1 MKKTTKMSKQ
11 DLQDL
16 YGLLT
21 QLKNERMDHYVDE
34 GYDVDTMDPEELYEL
49 DDGDLLIQSA
59 DGVLGVIED
68 LLAKVK

>member
-1 MKKTTKMSKQ
+1 MKKTKISKQ

-21 QLKNERMDHYVDE
+21 QLKNERMDKYADE
-34 GYDVDTMDPEELYEL
+34 GYDVIAMDPEELYEL

-59 DGVLGVIED
+59 DGVLGVVED
-68 LLAKVK
+68 LLAEVK

>member
-1 MKKTTKMSKQ
+1 MTKK

-21 QLKNERMDHYVDE
+21 QLKNERLDKYAKE
-34 GYDVDTMDPEELYEL
+34 GYNIVSMDPEELYEL
-49 DDGDLLIQSA
+49 DDGDMLLSCA

-68 LLAKVK
+68 KLF

>member
-1 MKKTTKMSKQ
+1 MKKTKMSKK

-21 QLKNERMDHYVDE
+21 QLKNERIDEYVDE
-34 GYDVDTMDPEELYEL
+34 GYDIDSMDPEELYEL
-49 DDGDLLIQSA
+49 DDGDCFIACA

-68 LLAKVK
+68 LLAEVK

>member
-1 MKKTTKMSKQ
+1 
-11 DLQDL
+11 
-16 YGLLT
+16 
-21 QLKNERMDHYVDE
+21 MDHYVDE

-68 LLAKVK
+68 LLTEVK

>member
-1 MKKTTKMSKQ
+1 MKKTKMSKK

-21 QLKNERMDHYVDE
+21 QLKNERVDEYVDE
-34 GYDVDTMDPEELYEL
+34 GYDVDDMDPEELYEL

-59 DGVLGVIED
+59 DGVLGVVED
-68 LLAKVK
+68 LLAEVK

>member
-1 MKKTTKMSKQ
+1 MTKK

-21 QLKNERMDHYVDE
+21 QLKNERLDKYAKE
-34 GYDVDTMDPEELYEL
+34 GYNVVAMDPEELYEL
-49 DDGDLLIQSA
+49 DDGDMLLSCA

-68 LLAKVK
+68 KLS

>member
-21 QLKNERMDHYVDE
+21 QLKNERMDQYVDE

-59 DGVLGVIED
+59 DGVLGVVED
-68 LLAKVK
+68 LLAEVK

>member
-1 MKKTTKMSKQ
+1 MKTNMSKK

-21 QLKNERMDHYVDE
+21 QLKNERMDHYADK
-34 GYDVDTMDPEELYEL
+34 GYDVIAMDPEELYEL

-59 DGVLGVIED
+59 DGVLGVVED
-68 LLAKVK
+68 LLAEVK

>member
-16 YGLLT
+16 YSLLT

-34 GYDVDTMDPEELYEL
+34 GYDVDTMDPEDIYEL
-49 DDGDLLIQSA
+49 DEGDLLIQSA
-59 DGVLGVIED
+59 DGVLGVVED
-68 LLAKVK
+68 LLAEVK

>member
-1 MKKTTKMSKQ
+1 MKTKMSKK

-16 YGLLT
+16 YGLLA

-59 DGVLGVIED
+59 DGVLGVIEN
-68 LLAKVK
+68 LLAEAK

>member
-1 MKKTTKMSKQ
+1 MKKTKMSKK

-21 QLKNERMDHYVDE
+21 QLKNERVDHYVDK
-34 GYDVDTMDPEELYEL
+34 GYDVDNMDPEELYEL

-59 DGVLGVIED
+59 DGVLGVVED
-68 LLAKVK
+68 LLVEVK

>member
-1 MKKTTKMSKQ
+1 MKKTTNMSKQ

-21 QLKNERMDHYVDE
+21 QLKNERVDHYADE
-34 GYDVDTMDPEELYEL
+34 GYDVDNMDPEELYEL
-49 DDGDLLIQSA
+49 DDGDMLISSA

-68 LLAKVK
+68 LLAEVK